1 MERCHFDLAPTEFRD
16 ALALRYLQT
25 PPGLPS
31 QCDGCGE
38 SFTLQHGLDCPKGGL
53 IIRRHNE
60 IRDCLGDMAAL
71 VWPKVIREPVV
82 REGDPASD
90 DPGLRLELGVRGV
103 WQPQVEVLS
112 DICVI
117 DTDTPSYWQR
127 SPISILDSEAV
138 EKKRVYRS
146 AMVNR
151 RGNFSPFVLP
161 VNGLLQHEAS
171 HFVKHLSA
179 NLASRWKKPFSDVL
193 AFVRSK
199 LLFASVCSAS
209 ICLRGSRIKWRSGLR
224 FDDGAPLQ
232 FIIQ

>member
-1 MERCHFDLAPTEFRD
+1 MKRYHFDLAPIEFRD
-16 ALALRYLQT
+16 ALALRYLRM

-31 QCDGCGE
+31 RCDGCGE

-71 VWPKVIREPVV
+71 VWPQVIREPVV

-90 DPGLRLELGVRGV
+90 DPGLHLDLGIRGV
-103 WQPQVEVLS
+103 WQPQVEVLF

-117 DTDTPSYWQR
+117 DTDAPSYRRR
-127 SPISILDSEAV
+127 SPVSVLDSGAI

-146 AMVNR
+146 VVEDR
-151 RGNFSPFVLP
+151 RGNFTPFVLS
-161 VNGLLQHEAS
+161 VDDLLQHKAS

-179 NLASRWKKPFSDVL
+179 CLASRWVKPFSDVL
-193 AFVRSK
+193 AG
-199 LLFASVCSAS
+199 LLFASVRSAS
-209 ICLRGSRIKWRSGLR
+209 MCLRGSRVKWRSGLG
-224 FDDGAPLQ
+224 FDDGASLQ